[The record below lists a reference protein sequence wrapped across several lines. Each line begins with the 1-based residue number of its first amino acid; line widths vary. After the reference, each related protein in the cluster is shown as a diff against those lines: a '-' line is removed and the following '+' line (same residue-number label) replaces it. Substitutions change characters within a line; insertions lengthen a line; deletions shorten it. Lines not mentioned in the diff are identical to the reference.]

1 MLVKSRRDEA
11 PFWKS
16 IDTGNNKKK
25 IRQSFE
31 DDADSVLE
39 MRHFRERESKKSL
52 IKFAVR
58 RVTLSSVLAS
68 RKMDVAL
75 LNGLLIHSLVP

>member
-1 MLVKSRRDEA
+1 MLVKSLRDEA

-25 IRQSFE
+25 TRQSFE

-52 IKFAVR
+52 IKFVVG

>member
-1 MLVKSRRDEA
+1 MLVKSLRDEA

-25 IRQSFE
+25 TRQSFE

-39 MRHFRERESKKSL
+39 MRHFREREQKK
-52 IKFAVR
+52 F
-58 RVTLSSVLAS
+58 
-68 RKMDVAL
+68 D
-75 LNGLLIHSLVP
+75 

>member
-1 MLVKSRRDEA
+1 MWINELPYCIVMLVKSRRDEA

-39 MRHFRERESKKSL
+39 MRHFREREQKK
-52 IKFAVR
+52 F
-58 RVTLSSVLAS
+58 
-68 RKMDVAL
+68 D
-75 LNGLLIHSLVP
+75 

>member
-1 MLVKSRRDEA
+1 MLVKSLRDEA

-16 IDTGNNKKK
+16 IDTGNNKK
-25 IRQSFE
+25 RHVR
-31 DDADSVLE
+31 VLKT
-39 MRHFRERESKKSL
+39 MLIPYWKCGILERESKKSL
-52 IKFAVR
+52 IKFVVG